1 MIEHYLL
8 VKFLHVLGVIIFL
21 GNIIVTA
28 FWKVL
33 ADRTK
38 NWTIIS
44 YSQRLV
50 TYTDIVFTLTGIL
63 LINTTGMIMAKNF
76 PGFLSVNWIKWGLAF
91 FTATGVLW
99 VGLLIPIQI
108 YLHRLTSKHLSTEVI
123 PTQYWTYETAWMII
137 GSCAVILPLM
147 SLYMMVFKPI

>member
-38 NWTIIS
+38 NCTIIS

-50 TYTDIVFTLTGIL
+50 TYTDIVFTLTGMRE
-63 LINTTGMIMAKNF
+63 NPDF
-76 PGFLSVNWIKWGLAF
+76 
-91 FTATGVLW
+91 
-99 VGLLIPIQI
+99 
-108 YLHRLTSKHLSTEVI
+108 
-123 PTQYWTYETAWMII
+123 
-137 GSCAVILPLM
+137 
-147 SLYMMVFKPI
+147 